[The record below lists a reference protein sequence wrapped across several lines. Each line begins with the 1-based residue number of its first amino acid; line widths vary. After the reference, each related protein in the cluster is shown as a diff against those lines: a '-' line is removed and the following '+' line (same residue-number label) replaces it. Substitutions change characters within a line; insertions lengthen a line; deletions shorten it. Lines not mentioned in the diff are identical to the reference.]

1 MRLIINNIV
10 KKIENKV
17 ILKNLSFSFDFSKII
32 AITGPSGVG
41 KSTFLR
47 LVSGL
52 ITPDSGEC
60 FLYDENI
67 NRQTPL
73 NHRDVGLVFQQFHLF
88 SHWTVLENLV
98 FPQVLVK
105 KKNIAVATK
114 EAQAILERYHLAEL
128 KNQLV
133 HKLSG
138 GQKQRLA
145 IGRAIMMNPKIL
157 CLDEPFSALD
167 EGLVEHIVT
176 ILKQLRDEGYL
187 VILTTHNLDVLV
199 SLEAE
204 VYCFDQEGIQKRRD

>member
-1 MRLIINNIV
+1 MRLIMNNIV
-10 KKIENKV
+10 KRIENKT

-67 NRQTPL
+67 NSQTPL
-73 NHRDVGLVFQQFHLF
+73 NHRDVGLVFQQFYLF

-98 FPQVLVK
+98 LPQVLVK
-105 KKNIAVATK
+105 DKEIALATK
-114 EAQAILERYHLAEL
+114 ESQAILKRYHLGEL
-128 KNQLV
+128 EKQPV
-133 HKLSG
+133 YKLSG

-145 IGRAIMMNPKIL
+145 IGRAIMMNPRIL

-167 EGLVEHIVT
+167 ASLVEQIVT

-187 VILTTHNLDVLV
+187 IILTTHNLDILD
-199 SLEAE
+199 SLEAD
-204 VYCFDQEGIQKRRD
+204 VYIFDQAGIKKRKE